1 MFVRNVRSSCSR
13 SMSSMLSCGCCSA
26 ALLTRMSIR
35 PNSFS
40 VRATASRQKLS
51 YPMSPAIVMQRRPS
65 ASTSRF
71 VSFASS
77 CSLRYRH
84 ATSAPSLAK
93 TIATARPIPLSPPV
107 ISATLPSSFPH
118 ALYFGSL
125 ALGRGRIFDSSPGR
139 RDCCC
144 AGRSGFGSFSFFAIV
159 MLLGCFARYTAA
171 RKCCALRRARVSP
184 NNSPTMAKVL
194 TKVHGRNGRAA
205 TKTSERGGRGYPRP
219 QLVRKN
225 WTELNGTWEFTT
237 DPDGRLTSP
246 DGVQFGKRITVPFT
260 CETPMSGV
268 GDTGF
273 FHAVWYRRTFD
284 TPRLTRDQRLIL
296 HFGAVDY
303 RAQVWVNGQ
312 LCTTHEGG
320 YTPFSADVTD
330 LLQTR
335 GPQTIVVRAE
345 DDPQDLSKPRGKQ
358 DWKLDPHS
366 IWYPRTTG
374 IWQTVW
380 MEVVPRTR
388 LASLRW
394 TPNVRKWEITLQ
406 ARVEGPDRDGMR
418 LAVTLRK
425 GDRVLTQDV
434 YQVSRGE
441 VVRTIALTDPGID
454 DARNDL
460 LWWPWA
466 PNLIDAE
473 LRLLDENDREVD
485 VVASYTAMR
494 SVSIIGDRFVMNSRP
509 LYLRLVLDQGYWA
522 ESGLT
527 APSDDA
533 LRRDVE
539 LVKEMGFNGV
549 RKHQK
554 IEDPRFLYWADR
566 LGLLVWEEMPSAYTF
581 DDLTVRRLSHE
592 WSQAIER
599 DVSHPCVIAWV
610 PLNESWG
617 VPDLPH
623 SRQQRD
629 FVRAMYSLTK
639 SLDATRPVIGNDGW
653 ENIITD
659 IIAIHD
665 YDGDPQRIAKRY
677 ERSSDNL
684 FKLFEHERPGH
695 KVLLLDEMKYDGQP
709 VMLTEFGG
717 IAFHKDTKGT
727 WGYRRAASAQE
738 FQRQYTD
745 LLAVVKTAP
754 LFSGFCYT
762 QLTDTYQ
769 EANGLLYMD
778 RTPKFPIEDIK
789 KATE

>member
-1 MFVRNVRSSCSR
+1 M
-13 SMSSMLSCGCCSA
+13 
-26 ALLTRMSIR
+26 
-35 PNSFS
+35 
-40 VRATASRQKLS
+40 
-51 YPMSPAIVMQRRPS
+51 
-65 ASTSRF
+65 
-71 VSFASS
+71 
-77 CSLRYRH
+77 
-84 ATSAPSLAK
+84 
-93 TIATARPIPLSPPV
+93 
-107 ISATLPSSFPH
+107 
-118 ALYFGSL
+118 
-125 ALGRGRIFDSSPGR
+125 
-139 RDCCC
+139 
-144 AGRSGFGSFSFFAIV
+144 
-159 MLLGCFARYTAA
+159 
-171 RKCCALRRARVSP
+171 CALRHPSVSP
-184 NNSPTMAKVL
+184 NNPRTMAKARR
-194 TKVHGRNGRAA
+194 KIQGRSRAP
-205 TKTSERGGRGYPRP
+205 TTERGYPRP
-219 QLVRKN
+219 LLVRKN
-225 WTELNGTWEFTT
+225 WTPLNGTWEFTT
-237 DPDGRLTSP
+237 DPAGRLTSP
-246 DGVQFGKRITVPFT
+246 DQVKFNKRITVPFT
-260 CETPMSGV
+260 CETPASGV

-273 FHAVWYRRTFD
+273 FQAVWYRRTFD
-284 TPRLTRDQRLIL
+284 APRLTRDQRLIL

-330 LLQTR
+330 MLTAR
-335 GPQTIVVRAE
+335 GAQTIVVCAE
-345 DDPQDLSKPRGKQ
+345 DDPLDLSKPRGKQ
-358 DWKLDPHS
+358 DWRLEPHS

-380 MEVVPRTR
+380 TEVVPRTR
-388 LASLRW
+388 IASLRW
-394 TPNVRKWEITLQ
+394 TPNVRKWEISLQ
-406 ARVEGPDRDGMR
+406 ARVEGPDREGMR
-418 LAVTLRK
+418 LSVRLRK
-425 GDRVLTQDV
+425 GDRVLTEDV
-434 YQVSRGE
+434 YQVTRGE
-441 VVRTIALTDPGID
+441 VVRTIALPDPGID

-466 PNLIDAE
+466 PNLIDVE
-473 LRLLDENDREVD
+473 LRLLYANGREVD
-485 VVASYTAMR
+485 AVASYTAMR

-509 LYLRLVLDQGYWA
+509 LYLRLVLDQGYWQ

-533 LRRDVE
+533 LRRDIE
-539 LVKEMGFNGV
+539 LTKAMGLNGV

-581 DDLTVRRLSHE
+581 DDVTARRLSQE
-592 WSQAIER
+592 WSEAIER

-629 FVRAMYSLTK
+629 FVKAMYSLTK
-639 SLDATRPVIGNDGW
+639 SLDNTRPCIGNDGW

-665 YDGDPQRIAKRY
+665 YDGDPRRIAKRY

-695 KVLLLDEMKYDGQP
+695 KVLLLDEMKYEGQP

-717 IAFHKDTKGT
+717 IAFHKDTKTT
-727 WGYRRAASAQE
+727 WGYRRAGSEEE

-745 LLAVVKTAP
+745 LLAAVKQLS
-754 LFSGFCYT
+754 LFSGLCYT

-778 RTPKFPIEDIK
+778 RTPKFPIEEIR